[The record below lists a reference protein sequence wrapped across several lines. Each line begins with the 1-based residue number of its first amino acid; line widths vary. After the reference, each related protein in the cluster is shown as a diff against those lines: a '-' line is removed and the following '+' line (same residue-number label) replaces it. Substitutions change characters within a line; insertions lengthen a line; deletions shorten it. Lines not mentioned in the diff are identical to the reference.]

1 MNHDMVIKYG
11 PREPRRTPKL
21 PIPKKEEPTI
31 KDLQEEIERLKKR
44 VKKLER
50 QQRGGG
56 DSQVLRYGTT
66 KPKSRP

>member
-44 VKKLER
+44 VKNLIR
-50 QQRGGG
+50 PT
-56 DSQVLRYGTT
+56 LT
-66 KPKSRP
+66 KIAYPTICQ